1 MTKTRVDDD
10 VIRRLKAAKVQQDA
24 GITLAEAK
32 EILAMWGGGVKV
44 GADVFFAAAR
54 VVAAFAGL
62 EEEVVQPITVFPVAE
77 EPERDSDHIYVPP
90 VILFI
95 IVVVIALTLI
105 AFVLSQGK

>member
-44 GADVFFAAAR
+44 GADVFFAAA
-54 VVAAFAGL
+54 VVAAFAEL